1 MYAPNNK
8 AVCENREEG
17 SIQGRKYPPELG
29 NKNYQ
34 ERDKEV

>member
-8 AVCENREEG
+8 AVCDNREEG
-17 SIQGRKYPPELG
+17 SIQGRKYPELG

-34 ERDKEV
+34 